1 MSKSITPK
9 LVTVEDLKEYRNLI
23 IWVLNRKANY
33 RGYMNL
39 SESMQE
45 ILNQVNAG
53 KVTYKTKRGIKGVLC
68 NLALSVGLT
77 NSENNLRN
85 QNGISVMAGYYD
97 SPIISNFEQF
107 RINALM
113 G

>member
-9 LVTVEDLKEYRNLI
+9 PVTVEELKEYRNLI
-23 IWVLNRKANY
+23 IWMLNRKANY

-39 SESMQE
+39 SESMNK
-45 ILNQVNAG
+45 ILDQVNSG
-53 KVTYKTKRGIKGVLC
+53 KVTYKTKRGVKGILC
-68 NLALSVGLT
+68 NLALSVGLE
-77 NSENNLRN
+77 NSEKNLRYH
-85 QNGISVMAGYYD
+85 NGISVMAGAYD
-97 SPIISNFEQF
+97 SPIIANFQQF